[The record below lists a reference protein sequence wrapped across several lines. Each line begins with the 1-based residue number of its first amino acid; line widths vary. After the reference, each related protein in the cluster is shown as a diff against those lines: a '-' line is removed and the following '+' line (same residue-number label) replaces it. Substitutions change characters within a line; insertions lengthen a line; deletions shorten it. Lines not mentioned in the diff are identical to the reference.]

1 MQKLRDEAKKYRDE
15 AKKYMNE
22 AKKYR
27 EKILKLVGTSKASNK
42 ACIDTIK
49 IINTDKDSVND
60 KITEETMKVIDN
72 NDRID
77 EKIIEEAIK

>member
-27 EKILKLVGTSKASNK
+27 EETLKLVGTSKASNK
-42 ACIDTIK
+42 ACIDSSK

>member
-1 MQKLRDEAKKYRDE
+1 MQKLRDETKKYRDE
-15 AKKYMNE
+15 AKKYKNE

>member
-1 MQKLRDEAKKYRDE
+1 
-15 AKKYMNE
+15 MNE

-27 EKILKLVGTSKASNK
+27 EETLKLVGTSKASNK
-42 ACIDTIK
+42 ACIDSSK

-77 EKIIEEAIK
+77 EKIIEEAVNVINNNDSIDEKIIEEAIK

>member
-1 MQKLRDEAKKYRDE
+1 MQKLRDETKKYRDE